1 MQEICPT
8 NPGLE
13 ETAQRNLNLGP
24 REFDRGGVVSET
36 PVKTRPAA
44 EMRSGSV
51 QNLNRQCS
59 DKFKQLSSIE
69 ALSTMCCQLNTS
81 NYASGFANRDMRSLH
96 HSRLPMARFTG

>member
-1 MQEICPT
+1 MQEICPR

-51 QNLNRQCS
+51 QKS
-59 DKFKQLSSIE
+59 IVDKMLPAEYIE
-69 ALSTMCCQLNTS
+69 LREW
-81 NYASGFANRDMRSLH
+81 FRK
-96 HSRLPMARFTG
+96 SR